1 MLSSERSCRVFF
13 EAAEA
18 EIMWHTIPP
27 MAAGLMSP
35 CCGIPGSWVDEENGP
50 LAQGSV
56 VVVVEV
62 EEDLPFFLFLFLGRQ
77 YTFPVLVVQ
86 RSSSSEEL
94 IHTISPSS
102 GRLVAVG
109 GWCICCSS
117 SDRIMTLLSCCGRG
131 SMLSSEELSVVSI
144 QTNRLWCEDF
154 ISFSTKQNFSPS
166 VTFLW
171 LLFQFELQEAMDC

>member
-1 MLSSERSCRVFF
+1 
-13 EAAEA
+13 
-18 EIMWHTIPP
+18 MWHTIPP

-50 LAQGSV
+50 LAQASV

-94 IHTISPSS
+94 MHTISPLS
-102 GRLVAVG
+102 GCRVAFG

-117 SDRIMTLLSCCGRG
+117 SDRTMTLLSCGGRW
-131 SMLSSEELSVVSI
+131 SILSSEELSMVSMQI
-144 QTNRLWCEDF
+144 NWLWCGDF
-154 ISFSTKQNFSPS
+154 KSFSTKQNFSPS
-166 VTFLW
+166 VTCLW
-171 LLFQFELQEAMDC
+171 LWVPAELQEAVDCWCPPFSSLEI